1 MTEKQPLC
9 ALNDSGQAGM
19 TLCVV
24 VNVNGFVKNLKKC
37 FFVIPV
43 ETGIQSFQIVTRFL
57 DSRFRGNDDFLR
69 EYHQC

>member
-1 MTEKQPLC
+1 
-9 ALNDSGQAGM
+9 M

-24 VNVNGFVKNLKKC
+24 VNVDELVKSLKKC

-69 EYHQC
+69 EYQC

>member
-1 MTEKQPLC
+1 MTEKRPLC
-9 ALNDSGQAGM
+9 ALRFPERFRGM
-19 TLCVV
+19 TLYVV
-24 VNVNGFVKNLKKC
+24 FNVDGFVKNLKKC

-69 EYHQC
+69 LHQC